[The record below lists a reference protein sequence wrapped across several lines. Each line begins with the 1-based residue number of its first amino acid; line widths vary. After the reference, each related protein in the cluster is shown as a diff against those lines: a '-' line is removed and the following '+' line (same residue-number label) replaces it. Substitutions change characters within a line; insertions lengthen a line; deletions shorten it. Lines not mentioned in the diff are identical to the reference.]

1 MLDAFYDEVMTRF
14 EFYLGAKKE
23 EVQSFTSDGKLVKFS
38 AQHGAWTLLDCNMV
52 INMY

>member
-23 EVQSFTSDGKLVKFS
+23 EVQSFTSDGKLVNFS
-38 AQHGAWTLLDCNMV
+38 STTRRMDIAWLQHGN
-52 INMY
+52 